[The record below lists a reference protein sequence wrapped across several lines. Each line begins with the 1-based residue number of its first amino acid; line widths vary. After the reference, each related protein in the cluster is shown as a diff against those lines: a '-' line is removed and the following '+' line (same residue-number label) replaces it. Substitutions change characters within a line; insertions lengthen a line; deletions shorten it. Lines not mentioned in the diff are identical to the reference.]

1 MDRKISTKRNKLPV
15 QAQESRVDLPTG
27 CVTCMASRCQPHNAA
42 DRFCL
47 SLLQA
52 NVMTEDPQ
60 HYTEIS
66 RRSDLPT
73 GSASIFPAS
82 RLDHPHAQVV
92 QVELRPFNDRALNR
106 VLAILCE
113 RVNQVSLRLPDGRPV

>member
-1 MDRKISTKRNKLPV
+1 
-15 QAQESRVDLPTG
+15 
-27 CVTCMASRCQPHNAA
+27 
-42 DRFCL
+42 
-47 SLLQA
+47 
-52 NVMTEDPQ
+52 MTEDPQ

-106 VLAILCE
+106 DLAILCE
-113 RVNQVSLRLPDGRPV
+113 RVNQVSLRLPDERRLSSTIRQTCCILTAQKVAKYRDSLLMPPM